1 MNTHEFF
8 RRLALP
14 GAALAAIAPG
24 VIVLAVLT
32 VKPVSA
38 RAPFTPEELADQQN
52 ELLKV
57 VDHGRDLWHGSL
69 KSMSTN
75 GLACGN
81 CHPDAAASNPQT
93 FPKYQ
98 SDLGRVAALRDMIN
112 WCITG
117 PLAGKPLDPDSA
129 DMVAMEAYA
138 TYLYR
143 GTTITPGLATAQT
156 SPIVVIK
163 SGTGYPRKGSG
174 IGYDK

>member
-1 MNTHEFF
+1 MTLHELD
-8 RRLALP
+8 RRAAP
-14 GAALAAIAPG
+14 RCAALAA
-24 VIVLAVLT
+24 LALGLSVAG
-32 VKPVSA
+32 PVYA
-38 RAPFTPEELADQQN
+38 RAPFTAEELAEQQT

-69 KSMSTN
+69 KTMSTN

-98 SDLGRVAALRDMIN
+98 SDLGRVAPLRDMIN

-117 PLAGKPLDPDSA
+117 PLAGKALDPDSP

-143 GTTITPGLATAQT
+143 GTAITPGLATAQT

-174 IGYDK
+174 IGFDK

>member
-1 MNTHEFF
+1 MKTTDFV
-8 RRLALP
+8 RKLAAP
-14 GAALAAIAPG
+14 AAALALVSIGIFASGP
-24 VIVLAVLT
+24 L
-32 VKPVSA
+32 SA
-38 RAPFTPEELADQQN
+38 RAPFTPSQLATQ
-52 ELLKV
+52 EKALLAV
-57 VDHGRDLWHGSL
+57 VDHGRDLWHGSRP
-69 KSMSTN
+69 SMTTN

-98 SDLGRVAALRDMIN
+98 NDMGQVVALRDMIN

-117 PLAGKPLDPDSA
+117 PLAGKELDPDGT

-138 TYLYR
+138 MYMYR

-156 SPIVVIK
+156 APIVAIK
-163 SGTGYPRKGSG
+163 SGTGYPRKPSG

>member
-1 MNTHEFF
+1 M
-8 RRLALP
+8 ALP
-14 GAALAAIAPG
+14 TAL
-24 VIVLAVLT
+24 LAVAVAGVLSIE
-32 VKPVSA
+32 PAAA
-38 RAPFTPEELADQQN
+38 RAPFTAAELADQEQQ
-52 ELLKV
+52 LLKV

-98 SDLGRVAALRDMIN
+98 SDLGRVAPLRDMIN

-117 PLAGKPLDPDSA
+117 PLAGKPLDPNSEE
-129 DMVAMEAYA
+129 MVAMEAYA

-143 GTTITPGLATAQT
+143 GTPITPGLATAQT
-156 SPIVVIK
+156 APIVVIK

>member
-1 MNTHEFF
+1 MTHEFV
-8 RRLALP
+8 RRRALS
-14 GAALAAIAPG
+14 GAALAVVVLGIAT
-24 VIVLAVLT
+24 LQ
-32 VKPVSA
+32 PVSA
-38 RAPFTPEELADQQN
+38 RAPFTAAELAEQQAA
-52 ELLKV
+52 LLKA

-81 CHPDAAASNPQT
+81 CHPDAAAANPQT

-112 WCITG
+112 WCISG
-117 PLAGKPLDPDSA
+117 PLGGKTLDPDSE

-143 GTTITPGLATAQT
+143 GTTMTPGLATAQT

>member
-1 MNTHEFF
+1 MIE
-8 RRLALP
+8 RVRKIAVP
-14 GAALAAIAPG
+14 GAAIALLSVCVFAARP
-24 VIVLAVLT
+24 L
-32 VKPVSA
+32 SA
-38 RAPFTPEELADQQN
+38 RAPFTPAQLAKQED

-57 VDHGRDLWHGSL
+57 VDHGRDLWHGSRP
-69 KSMSTN
+69 SMTTN

-98 SDLGRVAALRDMIN
+98 NDLGQVVALRDMIN

-117 PLAGKPLDPDSA
+117 PLAGKELDPDSA
-129 DMVAMEAYA
+129 DMIAMEAYA
-138 TYLYR
+138 MYMYR

-156 SPIVVIK
+156 APIVVIK
-163 SGTGYPRKGSG
+163 SGTGYPRKPSG

>member
-1 MNTHEFF
+1 MNTHQNVS
-8 RRLALP
+8 RLAAP
-14 GAALAAIAPG
+14 AAACALLALGIFAARP
-24 VIVLAVLT
+24 L
-32 VKPVSA
+32 SA
-38 RAPFTPEELADQQN
+38 RAPFTPEQLARQEQ

-57 VDHGRDLWHGSL
+57 VDHGRDLWHGSR
-69 KSMSTN
+69 KDMTTN

-81 CHPDAAASNPQT
+81 CHPDAAGSNPQT

-98 SDLGRVAALRDMIN
+98 NDMGQVVALRDMIN

-117 PLAGKPLDPDSA
+117 PLAGKEINPDGT
-129 DMVAMEAYA
+129 DMIAMEAYA

-156 SPIVVIK
+156 APIVVIK